1 VFLSQPDGTYRFELL
16 PRIAQISCIQGLAAG
31 DFSGDNR
38 ADIFAVQN
46 SYAPIRADGRNDGG
60 LGQLLR
66 GDGRGHFTPV
76 PPSESGLVVPG
87 DAKALSVVDLGR
99 DGWPG
104 FLVTRN
110 NSTALAFMNGGM
122 PGRRS
127 LGIRLRGAAGNPT
140 GVGARI
146 MVELSDG
153 TAQSAEVYA
162 GSGYY
167 SQSSPECFFGYA
179 EGNPPRKVTVRWP
192 SGATSEHAV
201 APGAALGLLVLEA
214 PSP

>member
-1 VFLSQPDGTYRFELL
+1 VFLSQPDGTYKFEPL

-31 DFSGDNR
+31 DFSGDNH

-76 PPSESGLVVPG
+76 PPSECGLVVPG
-87 DAKALSVVDLGR
+87 DAKALAVVDLGR

-110 NSTALAFMNGGM
+110 NSTALAFANGGVA
-122 PGRRS
+122 GRRS
-127 LGIRLRGAAGNPT
+127 LGIRLSGAPGNPT

-146 MVELSDG
+146 TVELADG
-153 TAQSAEVYA
+153 SAQSAEVYA

-167 SQSSPECFFGYA
+167 SQSSPECFFGYPDA
-179 EGNPPRKVTVRWP
+179 NPPRKVTVRWP
-192 SGATSEHAV
+192 LGAVSEHAV
-201 APGAALGLLVLEA
+201 PASSAQGVMTLQAP
-214 PSP
+214 PQ